1 MWREMKELFD
11 EQKIFLAQ
19 KREIMRMR
27 ETADAAIQ
35 DIVKESLKLQKQ
47 CHPTYN
53 KLEDLEKGEKIL
65 SRRIET
71 NTLSPQQE
79 KAIIKEIN

>member
-27 ETADAAIQ
+27 ETADAAI
-35 DIVKESLKLQKQ
+35 
-47 CHPTYN
+47 
-53 KLEDLEKGEKIL
+53 
-65 SRRIET
+65 
-71 NTLSPQQE
+71 
-79 KAIIKEIN
+79 